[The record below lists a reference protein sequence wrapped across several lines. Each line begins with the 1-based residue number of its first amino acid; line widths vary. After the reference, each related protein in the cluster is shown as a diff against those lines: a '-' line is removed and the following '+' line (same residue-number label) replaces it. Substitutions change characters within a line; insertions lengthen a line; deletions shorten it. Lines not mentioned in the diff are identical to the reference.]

1 MELLFIFLP
10 LIALFYLMNR
20 GNKQRQ
26 RLIMETQNSLEPG
39 VGVRLQSGMYAEVKD
54 VRDDTVVLEI
64 EPGVHAVYA
73 KYAVAAI
80 LDADEFQRIV
90 NGEPEHAEDDDEEET
105 PVVPDDAS
113 SLTETEDAAAEDDGR
128 VGLEKPDA
136 DEEHADTPRNAKTEG
151 ENESRA

>member
-26 RLIMETQNSLEPG
+26 RMIQQTQNALEPG

-54 VRDDTVVLEI
+54 VRDDTLVLEI

-73 KYAVAAI
+73 KYAVAAV

-90 NGEPEHAEDDDEEET
+90 NGEPEPEQDEDEET

-113 SLTETEDAAAEDDGR
+113 SLTEAEDAETEDDGR
-128 VGLEKPDA
+128 VGLEKPGT

-151 ENESRA
+151 ENGSRA